1 MAIKKNTKVS
11 VPKKKVAPLKKATQ
25 PAVVKKQ
32 VAPPVKKE
40 VAIISSPFWNIWDA
54 GTQYKVRV
62 SIPGLTKKN
71 VKVHVVGNKLTISSE
86 KESVTKAEKKNYLIQ
101 EYAFD
106 SWSKSIAL
114 PQKIKEEDVKISYKD
129 GLWKIG
135 RAHV

>member
-1 MAIKKNTKVS
+1 MAIKKNAKVS
-11 VPKKKVAPLKKATQ
+11 VPKKKVAPVKKATQ

-32 VAPPVKKE
+32 VSPPVKKE
-40 VAIISSPFWNIWDA
+40 VAIISSPFWNIWDT

-86 KESVTKAEKKNYLIQ
+86 KESVAKAEKKNYLIQ

-129 GLWKIG
+129 GLLKIG
-135 RAHV
+135 LKKV

>member
-1 MAIKKNTKVS
+1 MAIKKNANVS
-11 VPKKKVAPLKKATQ
+11 VPKKKVELVKKVTK
-25 PAVVKKQ
+25 PAVVKNQ
-32 VAPPVKKE
+32 VVPPINKE
-40 VAIISSPFWNIWDA
+40 IAIVSSPFWNIWDA

-86 KESVTKAEKKNYLIQ
+86 KELVTKSEKKNYLIQ

-129 GLWKIG
+129 GLLKIG
-135 RAHV
+135 LKKV

>member
-1 MAIKKNTKVS
+1 MAIKKNANVN
-11 VPKKKVAPLKKATQ
+11 VPKKKVALVKKVTK
-25 PAVVKKQ
+25 PAVVKNQ
-32 VAPPVKKE
+32 VVPPIKKE
-40 VAIISSPFWNIWDA
+40 IAIVSSPFWNIWDD

-114 PQKIKEEDVKISYKD
+114 PQKIKEEAVKISYKD
-129 GLWKIG
+129 GLLKIG
-135 RAHV
+135 LKKV

>member
-32 VAPPVKKE
+32 

-129 GLWKIG
+129 GLLKIG
-135 RAHV
+135 LKKV